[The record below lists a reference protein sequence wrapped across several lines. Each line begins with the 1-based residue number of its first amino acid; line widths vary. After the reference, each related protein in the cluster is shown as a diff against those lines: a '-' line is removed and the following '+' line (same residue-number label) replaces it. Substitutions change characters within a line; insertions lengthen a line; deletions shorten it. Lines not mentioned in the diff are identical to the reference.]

1 MNDWQQT
8 SKQPLPEKQSQ
19 QEADR
24 YRLLAEQSTDLISR
38 HTASPEWVF
47 IDVNP
52 AIEPLLGYR
61 AEEIIGTSGY
71 ALFHPED
78 ADNLKNRTG
87 SVRYRDGLYTNVY
100 RYRHKLGHYI
110 WFETTSRTIRDEQG
124 TPIEVICVSRDVTE
138 REKALQATRRLAKVV
153 EASSDMILFCQHS
166 NLSFTY
172 QNESAQRTLNT
183 SLVAPKQHLPDLFE
197 SSLFEEAVM
206 PALQYASIHGS
217 WHGAISMQLDH
228 PSERVAELREVIAHR
243 DRNNRQRVDYYT
255 LIGRDV
261 TNRKLAEQQYKRHQ
275 NEIAHMSR
283 LLSVGEMAT
292 ELAHEINQ
300 PLATILNYSNG
311 TSRQIEEHQIEDI
324 TKTKR
329 AFELISKQAHRA
341 AEIIRRIRRFV
352 QRTEVQY
359 SPLDI
364 NDCCQEVVTFLTQEA
379 RDQQI
384 KFEFDLAPNLPCV
397 YGDRVQ
403 VEQVLLNLF
412 KNAIEA
418 YASQSSTSAL
428 IRIKSQ
434 LQNQQVTVAVYDQ
447 AGGIEPDMMAQL
459 FEPFYTSKPNGLG
472 MGLSIS
478 RSLIE
483 SHGGQLW
490 AESDGKTHTQF
501 TFKLPLRKAHE

>member
-1 MNDWQQT
+1 MIDLQQE
-8 SKQPLPEKQSQ
+8 LERCQ

-38 HTASPEWVF
+38 HTATSEWIF

-78 ADNLKNRTG
+78 ADNLKNRTD

-100 RYRHKLGHYI
+100 RYRHKQGHYI
-110 WFETTSRTIRDEQG
+110 WFETTSRTIRDDKG
-124 TPIEVICVSRDVTE
+124 IPVEVICVSRDVTE
-138 REKALQATRRLAKVV
+138 RERALQATRRLAKVV
-153 EASSDMILFCQHS
+153 EASSDMILFCQHN
-166 NLSFTY
+166 NLVLTY
-172 QNESAQRTLNT
+172 LNESAQRTLNNA
-183 SLVAPKQHLPDLFE
+183 SSSPKRRLPNLFNE
-197 SSLFEEAVM
+197 TQFMEAVI
-206 PALQYASIHGS
+206 PALNLAAKQGY
-217 WHGAISMQLDH
+217 WHGAISMELDDE
-228 PSERVAELREVIAHR
+228 SERVAELREVIAHR
-243 DRNNRQRVDYYT
+243 DRNNRHNVDYYT

-261 TNRKLAEQQYKRHQ
+261 TVRKLAEQQYKRHQ
-275 NEIAHMSR
+275 NEMAHMSR

-311 TSRQIEEHQIEDI
+311 TLRQIEEQQIKEI
-324 TKTKR
+324 SQTRR
-329 AFELISKQAHRA
+329 ALELISKQAHRA

-352 QRTEVQY
+352 QRTEIQY
-359 SPLDI
+359 APFDI
-364 NDCCQEVVTFLTQEA
+364 NDCCQEVVTFLNQDA

-384 KFEFDLAPNLPCV
+384 SFQFDLDPASPFA

-403 VEQVLLNLF
+403 VEQVLLNLL
-412 KNAIEA
+412 KNSIEA
-418 YASQSSTSAL
+418 YASHSCSSPS
-428 IRIKSQ
+428 IQIKTFTEG
-434 LQNQQVTVAVYDQ
+434 QQVIVSVKDQ
-447 AGGIEPDMMAQL
+447 AGGIKPDIMTQL
-459 FEPFYTSKPNGLG
+459 FEPFMTSKSNGLG

-490 AESDGKTHTQF
+490 AESDGHKQSCF
-501 TFKLPLRKAHE
+501 YFKLPLRNDT

>member
-1 MNDWQQT
+1 MIDVHHA
-8 SKQPLPEKQSQ
+8 LALSQ
-19 QEADR
+19 KEADR

-38 HTASPEWVF
+38 HTATPEWIF
-47 IDVNP
+47 IDVNS
-52 AIEPLLGYR
+52 AIEALLGYR
-61 AEEIIGTSGY
+61 ADEIIGTSGY

-78 ADNLKNRTG
+78 ADNLKNRTD

-100 RYRHKLGHYI
+100 RYRHKDGHYI
-110 WFETTSRTIRDEQG
+110 WFETTSRTIRDETG
-124 TPIEVICVSRDVTE
+124 TPVEVICVSRDVTE
-138 REKALQATRRLAKVV
+138 RERALQATRRLAKVV
-153 EASSDMILFCQHS
+153 EASSDMILFCQHN
-166 NLSFTY
+166 NLILTY

-183 SLVAPKQHLPDLFE
+183 SGESPRNDLPLLFNE
-197 SSLFEEAVM
+197 THFNEAVL
-206 PALQYASIHGS
+206 PALEHAAIAGS
-217 WHGAISMQLDH
+217 WTGAIPMTLSDE
-228 PSERVAELREVIAHR
+228 SERVAELREVIAHR
-243 DRNNRQRVDYYT
+243 DRNNRNQVDYYT

-261 TNRKLAEQQYKRHQ
+261 TARKRAEQQYKRHQ
-275 NEIAHMSR
+275 NEMAHMSR

-311 TSRQIEEHQIEDI
+311 TLRQIDEQQI
-324 TKTKR
+324 TQTSQTRR

-359 SPLDI
+359 AAFDI
-364 NDCCQEVVTFLTQEA
+364 NDCCKEVVTFLNQDA

-384 KFEFDLAPNLPCV
+384 TFQYDLDPTGPLAF
-397 YGDRVQ
+397 GDRVQ

-412 KNAIEA
+412 KNAMEA
-418 YASQSSTSAL
+418 YSSDTCESPS
-428 IRIKSQ
+428 IQIKTRQ
-434 LQNQQVTVAVYDQ
+434 EVQQVVVSVEDQ
-447 AGGIEPDMMAQL
+447 AGGIHPDMMTQL
-459 FEPFYTSKPNGLG
+459 FEPFTTSKTSGLG

-490 AESDGKTHTQF
+490 AESDGQCRSCFYF
-501 TFKLPLRKAHE
+501 TLPLRQK